1 MGYYKPRYFYGKN
14 QEVKLKLP
22 GGMAGQL
29 KKLSIEDER
38 PSLNREV
45 VYLLGCKLEG
55 IDIARKQRA
64 EKEAHLKKL
73 DEVENEANKLWKT
86 LLSSR
91 RTKDLDI
98 LLPDLRN
105 LLMGIQALNLSIDAI
120 PDYEEAGEPGV

>member
-1 MGYYKPRYFYGKN
+1 MGYKPRYFYGKN
-14 QEVKLKLP
+14 QEVTLKLP

-29 KKLSIEDER
+29 KKLSIEDAR

-64 EKEAHLKKL
+64 EREAHQKSLA
-73 DEVENEANKLWKT
+73 EVEDECGKLWQT

-91 RTKDLDI
+91 RVKDLDI
-98 LLPDLRN
+98 LLPDLRG
-105 LLMGIQALNLSIDAI
+105 LLAKIQELRLAIDAI
-120 PDYEEAGEPGV
+120 PDYEETGEPGF